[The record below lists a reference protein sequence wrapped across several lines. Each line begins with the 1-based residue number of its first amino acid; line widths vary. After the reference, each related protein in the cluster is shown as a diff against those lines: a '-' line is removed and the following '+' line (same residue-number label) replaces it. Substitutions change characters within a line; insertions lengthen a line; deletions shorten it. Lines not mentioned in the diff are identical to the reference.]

1 MNYLFINS
9 SKNKNGVTLDLGK
22 TALQGIESNQL
33 HLVDYS
39 IKQID
44 QEHDNR
50 IDQFKK
56 VFAQFKEAD
65 VILIGTPVYW
75 SCMTG
80 YLKTFIDRFTDVIDE
95 NIEGKEVYLIIQG
108 TAPEDAVPFIEHVI
122 KHLCRRFDMKYKGLL
137 QNKEDAKQLNKILE
151 RK

>member
-1 MNYLFINS
+1 MKYLFINC
-9 SKNKNGVTLDLGK
+9 SKNKNGVTSNLGK
-22 TALQGIESNQL
+22 TAFKGIESNQL

-44 QEHDNR
+44 QESDKR
-50 IDQFKK
+50 TDQFKE
-56 VFAQFKEAD
+56 VFIPFKEAD

-75 SCMTG
+75 SSMTG

-108 TAPEDAVPFIEHVI
+108 TAPEDAIPLIENVI
-122 KHLCRRFDMKYKGLL
+122 KYFCRRFDMTYKGLL